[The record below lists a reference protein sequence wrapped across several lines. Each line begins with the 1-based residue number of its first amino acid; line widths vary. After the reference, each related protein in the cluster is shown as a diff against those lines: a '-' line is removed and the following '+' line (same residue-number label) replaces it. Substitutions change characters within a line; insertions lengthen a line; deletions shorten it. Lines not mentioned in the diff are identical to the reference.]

1 MRNRRQRNIYAAA
14 CVINKATKFIDRDF
28 VAFLLT
34 KELVCANLIYDQNI
48 KMVTRKECSIMPDRV
63 FTEEQR
69 EELRIIML
77 EAGFPL
83 IKEYGVTHTTI
94 SRITEA
100 AGIAKGTFYHFWK
113 NKEEYLAD
121 LIQYHRQ
128 KMLPVLIGADV
139 LAGKRKLGREDARVY
154 FRHLVDKEKSI
165 YAHMTLEDES
175 NLIHKTS
182 DFDPDEEKES
192 SIAINLL
199 SFLEGVRS
207 DVDLLLVANM
217 TKILVLTAEAKEELH
232 ESVYEKT
239 IDTIID
245 GILNLIFEEG
255 R

>member
-1 MRNRRQRNIYAAA
+1 MFMLPLVLLIKQQSLLIW
-14 CVINKATKFIDRDF
+14 ILLL
-28 VAFLLT
+28 FLLT
-34 KELVCANLIYDQNI
+34 IGLVGANLLYDQKI
-48 KMVTRKECSIMPDRV
+48 KMVTRKERTIMPDRV

-199 SFLEGVRS
+199 SFLEGVRP

>member
-1 MRNRRQRNIYAAA
+1 
-14 CVINKATKFIDRDF
+14 
-28 VAFLLT
+28 
-34 KELVCANLIYDQNI
+34 
-48 KMVTRKECSIMPDRV
+48 MPDRV
-63 FTEEQR
+63 FTNEQR
-69 EELRIIML
+69 EELRLVML

-94 SRITEA
+94 TKITEA

-121 LIQYHRQ
+121 LIKYHRQ
-128 KMLPVLIGADV
+128 KMLPQLIAPDV
-139 LAGKRKLGREDARVY
+139 LEGKRKLGREDARVY
-154 FRHLVDKEKSI
+154 FRHLVDKDMSI

-199 SFLEGVRS
+199 SMLEGVRT
-207 DVDLLLVANM
+207 DVDFLLLANM

-232 ESVYEKT
+232 ESAYEKT
-239 IDTIID
+239 IDTLIE
-245 GILNLIFEEG
+245 GVLNLIFEKG
-255 R
+255 NL

>member
-1 MRNRRQRNIYAAA
+1 
-14 CVINKATKFIDRDF
+14 
-28 VAFLLT
+28 
-34 KELVCANLIYDQNI
+34 
-48 KMVTRKECSIMPDRV
+48 MPDRV
-63 FTEEQR
+63 FTDEQR
-69 EELRIIML
+69 NELRIVML

-83 IKEYGVTHTTI
+83 IKRYGVTHTTI

-121 LIQYHRQ
+121 LIRYHRR
-128 KMLPVLIGADV
+128 KMLPILIGEDV
-139 LAGKRKLGREDARVY
+139 LTGKRKLGREDARV
-154 FRHLVDKEKSI
+154 FFHHLTDKEKSI

-192 SIAINLL
+192 MLANSLL
-199 SFLEGVRS
+199 RFLEGVRP

-217 TKILVLTAEAKEELH
+217 TKILVLTSEAREELH

-245 GILNLIFEEG
+245 GILNLIFEE
-255 R
+255 RR

>member
-1 MRNRRQRNIYAAA
+1 MLPLVLLIKQQSLLIW
-14 CVINKATKFIDRDF
+14 ILLL
-28 VAFLLT
+28 FLLT
-34 KELVCANLIYDQNI
+34 KQLVGANLIYDQNI
-48 KMVTRKECSIMPDRV
+48 KMVTRKERSIMPDRV

-69 EELRIIML
+69 EEFRIIML

>member
-1 MRNRRQRNIYAAA
+1 
-14 CVINKATKFIDRDF
+14 
-28 VAFLLT
+28 
-34 KELVCANLIYDQNI
+34 
-48 KMVTRKECSIMPDRV
+48 MPDRV
-63 FTEEQR
+63 FTNEQR
-69 EELRIIML
+69 EELRLVML

-94 SRITEA
+94 TKITET

-121 LIQYHRQ
+121 LIKYHRQ
-128 KMLPVLIGADV
+128 KMLPQLIAPDV
-139 LAGKRKLGREDARVY
+139 LEGKRKLGREDARVY
-154 FRHLVDKEKSI
+154 FRHLVDKDMSI

-199 SFLEGVRS
+199 SMLEGVRT
-207 DVDLLLVANM
+207 DVDFLLLANM

-232 ESVYEKT
+232 ESAYEKT
-239 IDTIID
+239 IDTLIE
-245 GILNLIFEEG
+245 GILDLIFEKG
-255 R
+255 NF

>member
-1 MRNRRQRNIYAAA
+1 
-14 CVINKATKFIDRDF
+14 
-28 VAFLLT
+28 
-34 KELVCANLIYDQNI
+34 
-48 KMVTRKECSIMPDRV
+48 MPDRV
-63 FTEEQR
+63 FTNEQR
-69 EELRIIML
+69 DELRLVML

-94 SRITEA
+94 TKITEA

-121 LIQYHRQ
+121 LIKYHRQ
-128 KMLPVLIGADV
+128 KTLPKLIDKEVLE
-139 LAGKRKLGREDARVY
+139 GKRKLGREDARVY
-154 FRHLVDKEKSI
+154 FRHLVDKDMSI

-199 SFLEGVRS
+199 SMLEGVRT
-207 DVDLLLVANM
+207 DVDFLLLANM

-232 ESVYEKT
+232 ESAYEKT
-239 IDTIID
+239 IDTLIE
-245 GILNLIFEEG
+245 GILDLIFEKG
-255 R
+255 NL

>member
-1 MRNRRQRNIYAAA
+1 
-14 CVINKATKFIDRDF
+14 
-28 VAFLLT
+28 
-34 KELVCANLIYDQNI
+34 
-48 KMVTRKECSIMPDRV
+48 MPDRV
-63 FTEEQR
+63 FTSEQR
-69 EELRIIML
+69 DELRLIML

-94 SRITEA
+94 TKITEA

-121 LIQYHRQ
+121 LIKYHRQ
-128 KMLPVLIGADV
+128 KMIPKLIPEDV
-139 LAGKRKLGREDARVY
+139 LTGKRKLGREDARVY
-154 FRHLVDKEKSI
+154 FRHLVDKDMSI

-199 SFLEGVRS
+199 SMLEGVRT
-207 DVDLLLVANM
+207 DVDFLLLANM

-232 ESVYEKT
+232 ESAYEKT
-239 IDTIID
+239 IDTLIE
-245 GILNLIFEEG
+245 GILDLIFEKG
-255 R
+255 NL

>member
-1 MRNRRQRNIYAAA
+1 MFMLPLVLLIKQQSLLIW
-14 CVINKATKFIDRDF
+14 ILLL
-28 VAFLLT
+28 FLLT
-34 KELVCANLIYDQNI
+34 IGLVGANLLYDQQI
-48 KMVTRKECSIMPDRV
+48 KMVTRKERTIMPDRV

-199 SFLEGVRS
+199 SFLEGVRP

>member
-1 MRNRRQRNIYAAA
+1 M
-14 CVINKATKFIDRDF
+14 DF

-34 KELVCANLIYDQNI
+34 IGLVSANLIYDRNI
-48 KMVTRKECSIMPDRV
+48 KMVTRKERSIMPDRV

-199 SFLEGVRS
+199 SFLEGVRP

>member
-1 MRNRRQRNIYAAA
+1 
-14 CVINKATKFIDRDF
+14 
-28 VAFLLT
+28 
-34 KELVCANLIYDQNI
+34 
-48 KMVTRKECSIMPDRV
+48 MPDRV
-63 FTEEQR
+63 FTNEQR
-69 EELRIIML
+69 DELRLVML

-94 SRITEA
+94 TKITEA

-121 LIQYHRQ
+121 LIKYHRQ
-128 KMLPVLIGADV
+128 KMLPQLIGPDV
-139 LAGKRKLGREDARVY
+139 LAGKRKLGREDTRVY
-154 FRHLVDKEKSI
+154 FHHLVDKDMSI

-192 SIAINLL
+192 SIAVNLL
-199 SFLEGVRS
+199 GFLEGVKP
-207 DVDLLLVANM
+207 DVDFLLLANM

-232 ESVYEKT
+232 ETAYEKT

-245 GILNLIFEEG
+245 GILDLIFEKG
-255 R
+255 

>member
-1 MRNRRQRNIYAAA
+1 MIW
-14 CVINKATKFIDRDF
+14 ILLL
-28 VAFLLT
+28 FLLT
-34 KELVCANLIYDQNI
+34 IGLVSANLKYDQNI
-48 KMVTRKECSIMPDRV
+48 KTVTRKGQMIMPDRV
-63 FTEEQR
+63 FTDEQR

-83 IKEYGVTHTTI
+83 IKEFGVTHTTI

-199 SFLEGVRS
+199 SFLEGVRP

-232 ESVYEKT
+232 ESIYEKT

>member
-1 MRNRRQRNIYAAA
+1 
-14 CVINKATKFIDRDF
+14 
-28 VAFLLT
+28 
-34 KELVCANLIYDQNI
+34 
-48 KMVTRKECSIMPDRV
+48 MPDRV
-63 FTEEQR
+63 FTSEQR
-69 EELRIIML
+69 DELRLIML

-94 SRITEA
+94 TKITEA

-121 LIQYHRQ
+121 LIKYHRQ
-128 KMLPVLIGADV
+128 KMIPKLIPEDV
-139 LAGKRKLGREDARVY
+139 LTGKRKLGREDARVY
-154 FRHLVDKEKSI
+154 FRHLVDKDMSI

-199 SFLEGVRS
+199 SMLEGVRT
-207 DVDLLLVANM
+207 DVDFLLLANM

-232 ESVYEKT
+232 ESAYEKT
-239 IDTIID
+239 IDTLIE
-245 GILNLIFEEG
+245 GVLNLIFEKG
-255 R
+255 NL